1 MLIAT
6 RRSQD
11 SLIVR
16 MTGELDLRTAELFR
30 SEVRR
35 AWEAPPRPR
44 HLILDLRGLTFIDSA
59 GVGAILARCRD
70 VSHST
75 AGRVVAFGTRPHVHR
90 TLAMAGAWRVMH
102 VAATQREA
110 LAVAKGEGS
119 A

>member
-1 MLIAT
+1 SLFFFQAEDGIRDFHVTGVQTCALPIC
-6 RRSQD
+6 
-11 SLIVR
+11 LIVR

-70 VSHST
+70 VGHST

-102 VAATQREA
+102 
-110 LAVAKGEGS
+110 
-119 A
+119 